1 MHADLLF
8 SLLVGPCM
16 EFKTK
21 QKRTVAT
28 DSERKAL
35 PGAKTLS
42 ETARH
47 KLKKLQKVEA
57 ASPALRIGD
66 ELESDV
72 HAAARST
79 STKPRQ
85 RTSKTCRV
93 GATGVK
99 RETG

>member
-1 MHADLLF
+1 
-8 SLLVGPCM
+8 M

-28 DSERKAL
+28 DSERNAL

-47 KLKKLQKVEA
+47 KFKKLQKVEA

-66 ELESDV
+66 ELESYV

-79 STKPRQ
+79 TKPRQ

-99 RETG
+99 RESG